1 MKFQPHDIVRRVLPS
16 GTMVGGLMV
25 VIASSHDKRTIV
37 RDIKT
42 GKFYQYKSCNL
53 ENYGGTAKIMVSK
66 EDMDKISITRGIGV
80 FYHSVSPLYD
90 KLYAN
95 PPRFVCFVLARKDD
109 TIRRIYQLGEISRVL
124 RKVGETRKGYDMVP
138 VKQPMYKL
146 QLIGEPCKGCIFDNL
161 SLAQE

>member
-42 GKFYQYKSCNL
+42 GKCYQYKSCNL
-53 ENYGGTAKIMVSK
+53 EKYGGTAKIMVSE
-66 EDMDKISITRGIGV
+66 EDMDKISTTKGIGA

-95 PPRFVCFVLARKDD
+95 PTRFVCFILCDKEGF
-109 TIRRIYQLGEISRVL
+109 TIRKTYQLGEISRVL
-124 RKVGETRKGYDMVP
+124 RKVGETRRGYDMVP

-146 QLIGEPCKGCIFDNL
+146 QLIGEL
-161 SLAQE
+161 

>member
-1 MKFQPHDIVRRVLPS
+1 MKFQPHDIVRRTLPS

-25 VIASSHDKRTIV
+25 VITSTHDKCTIV

-42 GKFYQYKSCNL
+42 RKCYQYRSCSL
-53 ENYGGTAKIMVSK
+53 EKAGETVKIMVSE
-66 EDMDKISITRGIGV
+66 EDMNKIDITKGIGA
-80 FYHSVSPLYD
+80 FYHSISPLYD

-95 PPRFVCFVLARKDD
+95 PSRFVCFVLATRGMV
-109 TIRRIYQLGEISRVL
+109 TRRTYQLGKISRVL

-146 QLIGEPCKGCIFDNL
+146 QLIGEL
-161 SLAQE
+161 